1 MRPVKKVIAP
11 PLIGLHLAPVEHG
24 DEGWLGMSQRLHAL
38 ILDRL
43 AQAPQR
49 SADELASALGAS
61 SDTIRA
67 ALEGALSAQ
76 VRRDAHGRWSLA
88 EGAEPAGLSA
98 RPDTLAQPLARL
110 CRYYLSCLLYDADG
124 VSACLSPEDGE
135 ADYAELG
142 ALPAAE
148 MESTDAAAVR
158 RLIDRRP
165 NPDRRR
171 TAYVGYPLHITA
183 EGGRSEGIKTLWV
196 EPLLLFPA
204 ECEPHSGR
212 VRVDLS
218 FPVINVRSLKALSAL
233 EGEGLLSALWQLES
247 ELGEGF
253 CEGCLRPEEIAVRL
267 RALRPEWP
275 WREPVTGDGLW
286 REGPPLAAL
295 SKPGIYNRSVVIL
308 ADASPFTYGL
318 ERELRDL
325 ASLSE
330 GDLRGTALHRWLAG
344 GPPQD
349 GPGSD
354 GQGLSARAV
363 QDGQPLLLEV
373 TPMNAEQHQAVAAAL
388 SQPLTVITGPP
399 GTGKSQVVTNLLVNA
414 VWSGRRVLFA
424 SRNNKAV
431 DVVED
436 RVNAV
441 GERPSLLRMGAWPS
455 VRMRLAEHVLALMS
469 SASSSSDAEA
479 FREAEADL
487 RQMVEEQAGLLA
499 EAQAVLALRN
509 DVDERERAAEEAR
522 AGLGEE
528 VFATAAGVNQRTLGE
543 AIDALS
549 HAARRAD
556 RSLASGL
563 PARLWPLIAARR
575 MAALRR
581 RLETCRQPVEAVGVR
596 LPAATRR
603 PDPAR
608 VRAHLEAARIQAG
621 RIGRAAHYLRGLRQL
636 QATRSLEAIARAQSD
651 MGRRIARQAA
661 ALWRLWLRLRPSQLS
676 AADRT
681 RLTKYQSLLA
691 ILTEA
696 GEEAQLPAQTRR
708 QYAAML
714 RDVFHLLSCWAVT
727 SLSARGRIPFEP
739 GIFDI
744 VVFDEA
750 SQCDIASALPL
761 LYRAKSVVVIGDPRQ
776 LAHISALPRG
786 QDRALLE
793 RHGLLPDF
801 AHWAYSYQS
810 LFGCAASQVPGEAV
824 ITLADHHRSHSD
836 IIEFANAEFYQG
848 RLRVATRYDQLRM
861 PDRSEPG
868 IRWVNVRG
876 SVIRP
881 EAGGA
886 VNAEEADAVVR
897 VLRDLV
903 LGRSYDGTLGVVTPF
918 RAQAAAIREA
928 LAREPGLAAA
938 LSERRFAAD
947 TVHRFQGDERDVM
960 IFSPVMAE
968 GIHPGARTFLSGHPN
983 LFNVAIT
990 RARAQLIVVGDIAA
1004 CQAGDV
1010 GYLSR
1015 FAAYTLRLCQ
1025 RPAPLDTPPAGGEG
1039 AVLPGGPVSAAAA
1052 IWRPRFLDA
1061 ARASGLHLLTG
1072 VRIEHYTADFLLTE
1086 GARRLVVDI
1095 DTEGYHSKWTS
1106 ELSRRHQLRS
1116 QRLFELGY
1124 DVMRFW
1130 VYEVRDDLPACMARL
1145 TEWRAAVSREDVSAA
1160 GLAASW
1166 AAPVGV

>member
-1 MRPVKKVIAP
+1 
-11 PLIGLHLAPVEHG
+11 
-24 DEGWLGMSQRLHAL
+24 MSQRLHAL
-38 ILDRL
+38 ILARL
-43 AQAPQR
+43 AQAPQT
-49 SADELASALGAS
+49 SADELAGALGAP
-61 SDTIRA
+61 SDAIRA

-76 VRRDAHGRWSLA
+76 VRRDAHGRWRLVA
-88 EGAEPAGLSA
+88 GAEHADLSA
-98 RPDTLAQPLARL
+98 PPDTLAQPLARL

-124 VSACLSPEDGE
+124 VSARLCPEDGE

-142 ALPAAE
+142 APPAAE
-148 MESTDAAAVR
+148 MQSTDPAAVR
-158 RLIDRRP
+158 RLFDRRP

-171 TAYVGYPLHITA
+171 SAYVGYPLHLTA
-183 EGGRSEGIKTLWV
+183 EGGRSEGTKTLFV

-204 ECEPHSGR
+204 ECEPHSGC

-218 FPVINVRSLKALSAL
+218 FPVINVKSLKALSGL
-233 EGEGLLSALWQLES
+233 EGEGLLSALGQLES
-247 ELGEGF
+247 ELGEDF
-253 CEGCLRPEEIAVRL
+253 RQGCLRPEEVAMRM

-275 WREPVTGDGLW
+275 WREPATGEGLW
-286 REGPPLAAL
+286 REDPPLAAL
-295 SKPGIYNRSVVIL
+295 SNPGIYSRCVVIL
-308 ADASPFTYGL
+308 GDSSPFTYGL
-318 ERELRDL
+318 ERELRDM
-325 ASLSE
+325 AALSE
-330 GDLRGTALHRWLAG
+330 TDLRGTALHRWLTGDA
-344 GPPQD
+344 PQE
-349 GPGSD
+349 GPGAD
-354 GQGLSARAV
+354 GQGLSARACM
-363 QDGQPLLLEV
+363 DRQPLLLEV

-399 GTGKSQVVTNLLVNA
+399 GTGKSQVVTNLLINA

-441 GERPSLLRMGAWPS
+441 GERPALLRMGAWPS

-469 SASSSSDAEA
+469 SAPSVSDAEA
-479 FREAEADL
+479 FREAEAGL
-487 RQMVEEQAGLLA
+487 NQLVEEQAGLLA
-499 EAQAVLALRN
+499 EAQAVIALRN
-509 DVDERERAAEEAR
+509 EVDVRERAAEEAR

-528 VFATAAGVNQRTLGE
+528 VFATAAGVNQSALGE

-549 HAARRAD
+549 RAARRAD

-575 MAALRR
+575 MAALKR

-596 LPAATRR
+596 LPAASRR

-608 VRAHLEAARIQAG
+608 IMVHLEAARIQAD

-636 QATRSLEAIARAQSD
+636 QAKRPLEAITRRQSD
-651 MGRRIARQAA
+651 LGQRIGRQAA

-691 ILTEA
+691 MLTEA

-776 LAHISALPRG
+776 LAHISGLPRG
-786 QDRALLE
+786 QDRVLLE
-793 RHGLLPDF
+793 RHGLLPGL

-810 LFGCAASQVPGEAV
+810 LFGLAASQLPGEAV

-876 SVIRP
+876 CVVRP

-886 VNAEEADAVVR
+886 VNAQEADAVVR

-903 LGRSYDGTLGVVTPF
+903 LGRRYEGSLGVVTPF
-918 RAQAAAIREA
+918 RAQAGAIREA
-928 LAREPGLAAA
+928 LAREPDLAAA
-938 LSERRFAAD
+938 LNERRFAAD

-1015 FAAYTLRLCQ
+1015 FAAYTMRLGQ
-1025 RPAPLDTPPAGGEG
+1025 RSEAVDAPPAGGDA
-1039 AVLPGGPVSAAAA
+1039 AVLAGGALSAAAA
-1052 IWRPRFLDA
+1052 MWRSRFLDA

-1086 GARRLVVDI
+1086 GNRRLVVDI
-1095 DTEGYHSKWTS
+1095 DTQGYHSRWTS
-1106 ELSRRHQLRS
+1106 DLSRRDQLRS

-1130 VYEVRDDLPACMARL
+1130 IYEVRDDLPACMARL
-1145 TEWRAAVSREDVSAA
+1145 AGWRAAVSLEDVSAA
-1160 GLAASW
+1160 GLTASW
-1166 AAPVGV
+1166 AAPAGV